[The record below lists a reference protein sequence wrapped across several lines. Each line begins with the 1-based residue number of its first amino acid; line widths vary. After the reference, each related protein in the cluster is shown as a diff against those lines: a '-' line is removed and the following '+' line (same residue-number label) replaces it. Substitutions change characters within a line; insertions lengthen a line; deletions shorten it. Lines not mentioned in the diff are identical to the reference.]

1 MRPHL
6 DIISLPL
13 IGHAFMNTVILVT
26 RRSRPI
32 GVTYLA
38 IFLFILAIWNGLRLG
53 ETIFFW
59 KTLKGYGANPIYISA
74 SSGVWFII
82 GLFLVWGL
90 WLGKNW
96 GRAAVIGGLAAYTAW
111 YWFDR
116 LALQAPHANWPF
128 ILFMNIVLIL
138 SIFGILFSK
147 QTRQFFKR
155 VGDER
160 QSETPTTS

>member
-1 MRPHL
+1 
-6 DIISLPL
+6 
-13 IGHAFMNTVILVT
+13 MNTVMLDQ

-38 IFLFILAIWNGLRLG
+38 LFLFILAIWNGLRLG

-59 KTLKGYGANPIYISA
+59 KTLKGYGANPIYMSA
-74 SSGVWFII
+74 SSGVWLII

-90 WLGKNW
+90 WQGKNW
-96 GRAAVIGGLAAYTAW
+96 GRMAVICGSAAYTAW

-116 LALQAPHANWPF
+116 LALQAPQANW
-128 ILFMNIVLIL
+128 LFVLSLNIVLIL
-138 SIFGILFSK
+138 LFFGILFSK
-147 QTRQFFKR
+147 QTSQFFKR
-155 VGDER
+155 VGNER

>member
-1 MRPHL
+1 
-6 DIISLPL
+6 
-13 IGHAFMNTVILVT
+13 MNTVILDP

-32 GVTYLA
+32 GVTYLVL
-38 IFLFILAIWNGLRLG
+38 FLFLLAIWNGLRLG

-74 SSGVWFII
+74 SSGMWFII
-82 GLFLVWGL
+82 GLFLVRGL
-90 WLGKNW
+90 WQGKNW
-96 GRAAVIGGLAAYTAW
+96 GRTAVICGAAAYTTW

-116 LALQAPHANWPF
+116 LALQARHANW
-128 ILFMNIVLIL
+128 LFVLSMNIVLIL
-138 SIFGILFSK
+138 SILGILFSK

-155 VGDER
+155 VGHER